1 MKQNTLDLLFT
12 IVALVFAALLR
23 FTYLGNHPLDNLEAT
38 QALQVLNGI
47 ILQNGPVNSS
57 PIYVGITS
65 LLFFVFGSSDTAAR
79 LFPALVGV
87 MFVLIPLLYKNH
99 LGRVTTILLMYFF
112 AFDPFLIYLS
122 REAGSG
128 MLAIATVICFFTALM
143 YRKST
148 WLGITGTLAILSGPL
163 GFTGIAAIGGAGI
176 WMRGQNII
184 KLEDDDESG
193 KRVIIWGRVIFSA
206 AITLL
211 VFGFAFAIHP
221 WIINGLGAGIVST
234 LQGWFSLSGIQSQ
247 GMLIR
252 IVVGLVILM
261 PLTFILGMSGSI
273 RGLLERNKFLGFLS
287 RWGLIA
293 FLIVLIYPMHRV
305 TDLVWVSVPLSVA
318 AAIEV
323 QKWVHPPDS
332 HRTAAYIYA
341 LACILLMIFCSLKIT
356 NLLVYE
362 PGSADY
368 QLALA
373 GIALT
378 LLMLA
383 VSAFLIGW
391 GWSWKVALYGL
402 GVGAVFILSIFS
414 ISMSRRAAGLG
425 GKDSANI
432 LLPGSHP
439 QELALLKSTLD
450 DLSLQNSGIPNDLEV
465 SVLEID
471 EPGLRW
477 SLRDYEATEFVQYLH
492 PGAAPQIVITQA
504 NEELKL
510 PASYRGQDF
519 VSAAEVPWTLL
530 TGKEWLR
537 WVVFGDAPSQK
548 SFVILWARN
557 DLFPE
562 GSTNNNEQ

>member
-1 MKQNTLDLLFT
+1 MKRNTLDLILT
-12 IVALVFAALLR
+12 IIALVFAALLR

-38 QALQVLNGI
+38 QALQVLDGI
-47 ILQNGPVNSS
+47 ILQNGPVSSS
-57 PIYVGITS
+57 PIYVGLTS
-65 LLFFVFGSSDTAAR
+65 LLFYVFGSSDTAAR
-79 LFPALVGV
+79 FLPALVGV
-87 MFVLIPLLYKNH
+87 LFVLVPLQFRKH
-99 LGRVTTILLMYFF
+99 LGRVTTILLMFFF

-128 MLAIATVICFFTALM
+128 MLSIAVVICFFTALVK
-143 YRKST
+143 RKST
-148 WLGITGTLAILSGPL
+148 WLGITGTMAVLSGPL
-163 GFTGIAAIGGAGI
+163 GFTGIAAIGGAAI
-176 WMRGQNII
+176 WIRGRNIFG
-184 KLEDDDESG
+184 LENGEESG
-193 KRVIIWGRVIFSA
+193 EREIKWGRVFLSA

-221 WIINGLGAGIVST
+221 WIINGLGAGIAST

-252 IVVGLVILM
+252 IMVGLVILM

-273 RGLLERNKFLGFLS
+273 RGLLDKNNFLGFLS

-305 TDLVWVSVPLSVA
+305 TDLAWVSIPLSVA

-332 HRTAAYIYA
+332 HRVAAYIYA
-341 LACILLMIFCSLKIT
+341 LACILLLIFCSLKIT

-391 GWSWKVALYGL
+391 GWSWKVALFGL
-402 GVGAVFILSIFS
+402 GVGAVVILSIFS

-425 GKDSANI
+425 GKESANI
-432 LLPGSHP
+432 LLPGAHS
-439 QELALLKSTLD
+439 QELALIKSTLD
-450 DLSLQNSGIPNDLEV
+450 DLSLQKTGIPGDLEV
-465 SVLEID
+465 SVLGID

-477 SLRDYEATEFVQYLH
+477 SLRDYSAAEFLQYLP
-492 PGAAPQIVITQA
+492 PGGAPQIVITQA
-504 NEELKL
+504 DEELQL

-537 WVVFGDAPSQK
+537 WILFGDALTQK
-548 SFVILWARN
+548 SFIILWARN

-562 GSTNNNEQ
+562 GSSNINE